1 MLLRYHSSMACP
13 SPSVQCWSLSSRM
26 EQQPLDCQVHR
37 RAVEGD
43 DWSSVVDGQTAETV
57 EPELVEAQL
66 RAARNPI
73 ATPFARASVHRSIGA
88 WRRCWRRRTAS
99 CPLPGLARV
108 YIGFP
113 SCVWVTL
120 S

>member
-1 MLLRYHSSMACP
+1 MCMLC
-13 SPSVQCWSLSSRM
+13 
-26 EQQPLDCQVHR
+26 

-88 WRRCWRRRTAS
+88 RRRC
-99 CPLPGLARV
+99 L
-108 YIGFP
+108 
-113 SCVWVTL
+113 TL
-120 S
+120 TP

>member
-1 MLLRYHSSMACP
+1 MHC
-13 SPSVQCWSLSSRM
+13 
-26 EQQPLDCQVHR
+26 

-57 EPELVEAQL
+57 APELVEAQL

-88 WRRCWRRRTAS
+88 CHDLGQGTRLMSTDPAS
-99 CPLPGLARV
+99 
-108 YIGFP
+108 
-113 SCVWVTL
+113 S
-120 S
+120 SSK

>member
-1 MLLRYHSSMACP
+1 M
-13 SPSVQCWSLSSRM
+13 
-26 EQQPLDCQVHR
+26 HR

-57 EPELVEAQL
+57 APELVEAQL

-88 WRRCWRRRTAS
+88 WHGCWRGIPRQAHS
-99 CPLPGLARV
+99 SGLQGGVLLVRGKHWAHQV
-108 YIGFP
+108 
-113 SCVWVTL
+113 
-120 S
+120 

>member
-1 MLLRYHSSMACP
+1 
-13 SPSVQCWSLSSRM
+13 M
-26 EQQPLDCQVHR
+26 EQQPATAMCAHC

-57 EPELVEAQL
+57 APELVDAQL

-88 WRRCWRRRTAS
+88 WHRCWRGALLHAQS
-99 CPLPGLARV
+99 SIARV
-108 YIGFP
+108 QMAFHLYMGSTVLTGSVGFLI
-113 SCVWVTL
+113 VYTT
-120 S
+120 